1 MGGDDEKM
9 NMRVTMKIYPRPD
22 TYYRNKSSLD
32 FDMMRTKIMEE
43 RSGSGKESMVLWL
56 THVVVGIVM
65 GFIAFLMTLVEDKLT
80 EWRYWAI

>member
-9 NMRVTMKIYPRPD
+9 NMRETMKIYPRPD

>member
-9 NMRVTMKIYPRPD
+9 NMRETMKIYPRPD

-43 RSGSGKESMVLWL
+43 RSGSGKESIVLWL